1 MPNLFFIKDIK
12 KSNSSCNSFDGKK
25 KYIATADLQNG
36 KIVNYE
42 VVDFSSKPSR
52 ANLIADNGSVI
63 FAKMQN
69 TIKVLEIDDSNVD
82 NIYSTGFYSFKDERI
97 LPSYMKFFF

>member
-69 TIKVLEIDDSNVD
+69 TIK
-82 NIYSTGFYSFKDERI
+82 T
-97 LPSYMKFFF
+97 